1 MEIHERI
8 KAARKEKKITQEEV
22 ARRIGTT
29 QQQINKY
36 ETGKQEMTTTRFKCW
51 CEVLNV
57 SADEVLELKI
67 QK

>member
-8 KAARKEKKITQEEV
+8 RKARRNKKITQEEV
-22 ARRIGTT
+22 ARRLGTT

>member
-36 ETGKQEMTTTRFKCW
+36 ETGKQEMSTTRFKCW

-67 QK
+67 KK